1 MTFGQK
7 KTSPNNI
14 SREKIKLGFLASGRG
29 SNMLA
34 ILNDCKAGRL
44 DAEPAVV
51 ISNNAGAGALE
62 YARDEGI
69 PAFHLS
75 SATHEDESVLDD
87 AITDTLKSNA
97 VDWVILA
104 GYMKKIGPK
113 LLEQFQGKIF
123 NIHPSLLPEHGG
135 KGMFGIHVH
144 ESVLASGDSETGVT
158 IHLVDGEYDQGRVLA
173 QEVVKV
179 EEGDTPEVLAARV
192 LKLEH
197 RLYSETL
204 QGVIEGKIR
213 L

>member
-1 MTFGQK
+1 MT
-7 KTSPNNI
+7 NNLN
-14 SREKIKLGFLASGRG
+14 KIKLGFLASGRG

-34 ILNDCKAGRL
+34 ILNDCKAGKL
-44 DAEPAVV
+44 GAKPAVV
-51 ISNNAGAGALE
+51 ISNNATAGALE
-62 YARDEGI
+62 YAREAGI

-75 SATHEDESVLDD
+75 TQTHPEKLDD
-87 AITDTLKSNA
+87 VITDTLKSHA

-104 GYMKKIGPK
+104 GYMKKIGPQ
-113 LLEQFQGKIF
+113 LLEEFQGKIF
-123 NIHPSLLPEHGG
+123 NIHPSLLPKHGG

-197 RLYSETL
+197 QLYSETL
-204 QGVIEGKIR
+204 QGVIEGRIS

>member
-1 MTFGQK
+1 MTSDQK
-7 KTSPNNI
+7 KV
-14 SREKIKLGFLASGRG
+14 RLGFLASGRG

-34 ILNDCKAGRL
+34 ILNDCKAGKL

-62 YARDEGI
+62 SARAAGI

-75 SATHEDESVLDD
+75 SATHEDESVLDN
-87 AITDTLKSNA
+87 AITDTLKSNS

-113 LLEQFQGKIF
+113 LLEEFQGKIF
-123 NIHPSLLPEHGG
+123 NIHPSLLPKYGG

-144 ESVLASGDSETGVT
+144 ESVLASGDTKTGVT

-173 QEVVKV
+173 QERVPV
-179 EEGDTPEVLAARV
+179 EDGDTPEVLAARV

-204 QGVIEGKIR
+204 QGVIEGRIS

>member
-1 MTFGQK
+1 MI
-7 KTSPNNI
+7 NNPK
-14 SREKIKLGFLASGRG
+14 KIKLGFLASGRG

-34 ILNDCKAGRL
+34 IIANCKAGKL

-51 ISNNAGAGALE
+51 ISNNADSGALE
-62 YARDEGI
+62 YAREAGI

-75 SATHEDESVLDD
+75 KLTHEDESVLDQE
-87 AITDTLKSNA
+87 ITNTLNSHK

-104 GYMKKIGPK
+104 GYMKKIGSK
-113 LLEQFQGKIF
+113 SLEQFQGKII
-123 NIHPSLLPEHGG
+123 NIHPSLLPKYGG

-173 QEVVKV
+173 QRLVSV
-179 EEGDTPEVLAARV
+179 EEGDTPELLAARV
-192 LKLEH
+192 LKVEH
-197 RLYSETL
+197 DLYSETL
-204 QGVIEGKIR
+204 QGVIEGRIE

>member
-1 MTFGQK
+1 MTSGQK
-7 KTSPNNI
+7 KTRTNKI

-62 YARDEGI
+62 SARDAGI

-75 SATHEDESVLDD
+75 SATHEDESVLDQE
-87 AITDTLKSNA
+87 ITNALKSKA

-173 QEVVKV
+173 QEKVNV

-204 QGVIEGKIR
+204 QGVIEGRIR

>member
-1 MTFGQK
+1 MT
-7 KTSPNNI
+7 NNLK
-14 SREKIKLGFLASGRG
+14 KIKLGFLASGRG

-34 ILNDCKAGRL
+34 ILNDCKAGKL

-51 ISNNAGAGALE
+51 ISNNATAGALE
-62 YARDEGI
+62 YAREAGI

-75 SATHEDESVLDD
+75 TQTHPEKLDD
-87 AITDTLKSNA
+87 VITDTLKSHA

-104 GYMKKIGPK
+104 GYMKKIGPQ
-113 LLEQFQGKIF
+113 LLEEFQGKIF
-123 NIHPSLLPEHGG
+123 NIHPSLLPKYGG

-158 IHLVDGEYDQGRVLA
+158 IHLVDGEYDQGRILA
-173 QEVVKV
+173 QERIKV
-179 EEGDTPEVLAARV
+179 EEGDDAVTLAARV

-197 RLYSETL
+197 QLYSETL
-204 QGVIEGKIR
+204 QGVIEGGIK

>member
-1 MTFGQK
+1 MINHLK
-7 KTSPNNI
+7 I
-14 SREKIKLGFLASGRG
+14 IKLGFLVSGRG

-34 ILNDCKAGRL
+34 ILNDCKAGKL
-44 DAEPAVV
+44 DAEPTVV
-51 ISNNAGAGALE
+51 ISNNATAGALE
-62 YARDEGI
+62 YANEAGI

-75 SATHEDESVLDD
+75 TQTHPEKLDTV
-87 AITDTLKSNA
+87 ITDTLKSHA

-104 GYMKKIGPK
+104 GYMKKIGPG
-113 LLEQFQGKIF
+113 LLEEYQGKIF
-123 NIHPSLLPEHGG
+123 NIHPSLLPKHGG

-144 ESVLASGDSETGVT
+144 ESVLASGESETGVT

-179 EEGDTPEVLAARV
+179 EVGDTPEVLAARV

-197 RLYSETL
+197 QLYSETL
-204 QGVIEGKIR
+204 QGVIEGRIS

>member
-1 MTFGQK
+1 
-7 KTSPNNI
+7 
-14 SREKIKLGFLASGRG
+14 
-29 SNMLA
+29 MLA
-34 ILNDCKAGRL
+34 ILNDCKAGKL

-51 ISNNAGAGALE
+51 ISNNADAGALGFAGE
-62 YARDEGI
+62 AGI

-75 SATHEDESVLDD
+75 SNTYEDKSVLDQE
-87 AITDTLKSNA
+87 ITNTLISHN

-104 GYMKKIGPK
+104 GYMKKIGSK

-135 KGMFGIHVH
+135 KGMFGLHVH
-144 ESVLASGDSETGVT
+144 ESVLALGDSETGVT
-158 IHLVDGEYDQGRVLA
+158 IHLVDGEYDQGKILA

-197 RLYSETL
+197 QLYSATL
-204 QGVIEGKIR
+204 QGVIEGRIS